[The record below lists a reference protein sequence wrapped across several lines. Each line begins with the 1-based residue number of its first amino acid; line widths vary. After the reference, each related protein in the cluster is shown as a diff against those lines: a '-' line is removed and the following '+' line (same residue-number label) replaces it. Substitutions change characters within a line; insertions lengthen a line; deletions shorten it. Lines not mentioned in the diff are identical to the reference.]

1 MQPILDQTVLLSFRS
16 LEHDGAQ
23 IVDELIELFLLHTQ
37 PLLDTI
43 AHSSHDPTIST
54 FRITLHRLKGSS
66 ASIGALRLAH
76 LCEELEQQT
85 AAGIRPSSEE
95 ILGHLSREYEQVKKA
110 LEHFLHA

>member
-16 LEHDGAQ
+16 LEHDGVQ

-37 PLLDTI
+37 PLLDSI
-43 AHSSHDPTIST
+43 AHSSDDPNTST

-85 AAGIRPSSEE
+85 AAGIRHSSED
-95 ILGHLSREYEQVKKA
+95 ILAQMRREYEQVKKA
-110 LEHFLHA
+110 LEHFSHA